1 MKHRKQA
8 LIWWNNLSPIEQE
21 KYFSVYSVV
30 HFTPSVSPSTLTGRE
45 IEQIWLIYAVEA
57 PLAPAPLLLVGAV
70 SVFVFALY
78 ILYYFIIK
86 N

>member
-21 KYFSVYSVV
+21 KYYSVYSVV

-45 IEQIWLIYAVEA
+45 IEQIWLIYAIEA
-57 PLAPAPLLLVGAV
+57 PLTPAPLLLVGAV